1 MTPGTTHGSPTAGY
15 SFGTLRSKYKI
26 RTLIDVSP
34 TGIISEF
41 RKDIPLPFV
50 DDLKNIINNTE
61 TWNTSRNE
69 QRNWE
74 TFVQCISIRSQ
85 PILLEK
91 PVVEEISVGPL
102 GFTGFKGKKKV
113 WTFEFG
119 FETPDIYL
127 DANDPVK
134 LLKQQLDVI
143 PIIIGLN
150 ETANITTS
158 TLVTTGIKVNTLCYP
173 IDIE

>member
-41 RKDIPLPFV
+41 RKDIPLPFI

-74 TFVQCISIRSQ
+74 TFIQCISIRSQ

-91 PVVEEISVGPL
+91 PVIEEISVGPL

-119 FETPDIYL
+119 FETPDIYIDDG
-127 DANDPVK
+127 DAVK
-134 LLKQQLDVI
+134 LLKDQLDMV
-143 PIIIGLN
+143 PIVTKLRETVTLSSSII
-150 ETANITTS
+150 A
-158 TLVTTGIKVNTLCYP
+158 TTGVKVNTLCFHIP
-173 IDIE
+173 L